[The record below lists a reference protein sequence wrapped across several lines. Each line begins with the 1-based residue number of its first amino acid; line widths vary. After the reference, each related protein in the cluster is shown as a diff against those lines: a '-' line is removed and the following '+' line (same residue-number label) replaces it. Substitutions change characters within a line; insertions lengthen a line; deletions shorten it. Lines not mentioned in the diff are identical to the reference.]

1 MITNL
6 WIIGFILFV
15 LSMLSMIFAD
25 GSDLWRKAR
34 FWEKWGLILMLSA
47 LSFFGTAMY
56 LTSQEENHNDQQSS
70 ALPRHRLQE
79 TG

>member
-15 LSMLSMIFAD
+15 LSMLSSIFAD

-34 FWEKWGLILMLSA
+34 FWEKWALILMLSA
-47 LSFFGTAMY
+47 LAFFGTAMY
-56 LTSQEENHNDQQSS
+56 LTSQEESHSDSISQVSG
-70 ALPRHRLQE
+70 H
-79 TG
+79 GM

>member
-15 LSMLSMIFAD
+15 LSMLSSIFAD

-34 FWEKWGLILMLSA
+34 FWEKWALILMLSA
-47 LSFFGTAMY
+47 LAFFGTAMY
-56 LTSQEENHNDQQSS
+56 LTSQQENIDERSNQM
-70 ALPRHRLQE
+70 
-79 TG
+79 